1 MSTHIER
8 PDLDNIFQSW
18 KLLSDG
24 SQFKASTTVGGT
36 ISSCR
41 KSSASVS
48 QQKPWGNECY
58 LRLFNFP
65 PGPWFLKQGWCCWK
79 SETPEK
85 WGRGRSLAESAG
97 DRTWTAAAA
106 EGLSVAKAPGCGGNK
121 YFFAWVLPRF
131 SCHSAELASLNW
143 YCTNMLW
150 NYLALF
156 HSGLNL

>member
-18 KLLSDG
+18 KLLSGG
-24 SQFKASTTVGGT
+24 SQSKASTTVGGT

-48 QQKPWGNECY
+48 QQKPWGNECC

-65 PGPWFLKQGWCCWK
+65 PGPWFLKQGWCGWK

-97 DRTWTAAAA
+97 DRTSTAAAA

-121 YFFAWVLPRF
+121 YFLLGFFLGFPA
-131 SCHSAELASLNW
+131 
-143 YCTNMLW
+143 TQ
-150 NYLALF
+150 
-156 HSGLNL
+156 LNLHLLIGTAQICYETILLCFTLV